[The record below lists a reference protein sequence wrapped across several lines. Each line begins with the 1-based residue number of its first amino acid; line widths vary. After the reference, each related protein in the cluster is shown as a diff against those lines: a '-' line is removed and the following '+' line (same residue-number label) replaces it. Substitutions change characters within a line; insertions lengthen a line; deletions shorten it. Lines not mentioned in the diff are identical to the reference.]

1 MHLRTVIKDQQTNKK
16 RNKGQEE
23 QILKQINKRE
33 NTKGTKVINH
43 QPAWND
49 PSLTWP
55 NRVNSNGLEVRM

>member
-1 MHLRTVIKDQQTNKK
+1 MKLILITIILTKMHLRTVIKDQQTNKK

-43 QPAWND
+43 QPA
-49 PSLTWP
+49 
-55 NRVNSNGLEVRM
+55 